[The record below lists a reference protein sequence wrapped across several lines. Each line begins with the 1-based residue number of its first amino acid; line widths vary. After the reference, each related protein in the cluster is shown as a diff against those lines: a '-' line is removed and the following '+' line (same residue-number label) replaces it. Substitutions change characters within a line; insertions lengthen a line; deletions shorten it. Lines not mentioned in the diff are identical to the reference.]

1 MPNHFKPSSI
11 TLLKLSSII
20 LILCNA
26 IINAQEVV
34 EDVVKEV
41 TPLLPLSDEPVNCSE
56 YQHHVP
62 LWTNKRD
69 VVTLSFSYVV
79 TAPLPNSE
87 NTSPTLHGRLTY
99 SGLAWIAL
107 GVSPDGFMPNSEAI
121 IGYPNK
127 PNSAQNPGKYLLG
140 SYTPS
145 LVTLHPKQTLTNHT
159 IEQTYEEDNP
169 EIGDQTVLIFSKLLS
184 EPDNKVEIVA
194 DGEFLN
200 KFLWAYGSDNE
211 SQYHGRAGSFQAP
224 LTVCVDGGKK
234 VEDGGAIIS
243 VLTRKGKSFYK
254 AHGILAA
261 LAWGLMVP
269 LAIASS
275 SLRSLFPPGKTWLR
289 THIAL
294 NSLSVIFT
302 MISFGLV
309 YHTMGSNGYSHFMTT
324 HHKLGLGMTFFSALQ
339 MVNGFLR
346 PAALITKKILGTD
359 EKSQT
364 SASLATTQ
372 PEEIKSNEIKDDT
385 NDTERES
392 NDPQADI
399 KGFDEEEQ
407 KIKEESVLLKSTIR
421 IVWELFHKPLGFT
434 LVSCGVWQ
442 IQNGLFVYS
451 KLFLGTDYRGHFF
464 ITIGIMYVIFL
475 GSKFYVQTMPKM
487 KK

>member
-1 MPNHFKPSSI
+1 MSI
-11 TLLKLSSII
+11 FVQSFF
-20 LILCNA
+20 LILTSLELSL
-26 IINAQEVV
+26 ILLVLFVSSSTQGELT
-34 EDVVKEV
+34 KEV
-41 TPLLPLSDEPVNCSE
+41 TPLLLGDSGIIDCSE

-62 LWTNKRD
+62 LWTNSKD
-69 VVTLSFSYVV
+69 EVTLSFSYVV
-79 TAPLPNSE
+79 TAPLPNPE

-107 GVSPDGFMPNSEAI
+107 GVSPTGFMPNSEAI
-121 IGYPNK
+121 IGYPNE
-127 PNSAQNPGKYLLG
+127 PNSAQNPGKYLLE
-140 SYTPS
+140 SYQPS
-145 LVTLHPKQTLTNHT
+145 SVNLHPKQTLTNHT

-194 DGEFLN
+194 DGEYLN

-211 SQYHGRAGSFQAP
+211 SQYHGRAGRFKAP

-339 MVNGFLR
+339 MVNGLLR
-346 PAALITKKILGTD
+346 PAASITQKILVTD
-359 EKSQT
+359 ETNQT
-364 SASLATTQ
+364 SASIAT
-372 PEEIKSNEIKDDT
+372 KDKAPQNK
-385 NDTERES
+385 NDT
-392 NDPQADI
+392 DDI
-399 KGFDEEEQ
+399 KRENNLHENDSSADEEEQ
-407 KIKEESVLLKSTIR
+407 KVKETESVLLKSTIR
-421 IVWELFHKPLGFT
+421 IVWELFHKPVGFT
-434 LVSCGVWQ
+434 LIGCGVWQ
-442 IQNGLFVYS
+442 IQSGLFIYS
-451 KLFLGTDYRGHFF
+451 K
-464 ITIGIMYVIFL
+464 IFL
-475 GSKFYVQTMPKM
+475 GPDFRTLLW
-487 KK
+487 